1 MIGSIA
7 RVRVPA
13 SSANLGPGYDCAG
26 LALALYDEL
35 TAKVVADEELT
46 IKVSGEGAESV
57 PRDDTHLV
65 IQAIARGFAEAGALV
80 PGLRLT
86 CLNQI
91 PHGRGL
97 GSSSAAIVAGLGL
110 ARELLDNGAEL
121 LPDDRLIALAAD
133 MEGHPDNVA
142 PAVLGRFTLAWTDEY
157 GVGRGLRLA
166 PEARLQPVVAIPRA
180 ALSTERA
187 RELLPAQ
194 ISHADAA
201 ANSGRAALLVEAMTA
216 HPELLLVGTE
226 DRLHQQYRRFAY
238 PESYALLTTLRNQ
251 GIPAVISGAGP
262 TVLAVGLAGSEYDS
276 TAVSAA
282 MAAALVTQG
291 SAVRQGFEVIRV
303 AVANHGLRVLAS

>member
-1 MIGSIA
+1 MTGSIA

-35 TAKVVADEELT
+35 TAEIAADGELT

-65 IQAIARGFAEAGALV
+65 VRAIARGFVEAGAQI

-86 CLNQI
+86 CINQI

-121 LPDDRLIALAAD
+121 LPDERLIAIATE

-142 PAVLGRFTLAWTDEY
+142 PAVLGRFTLAWTDED
-157 GVGRGLRLA
+157 GVGRALRLT
-166 PEARLQPVVAIPRA
+166 PEARLQPVVAIPRI

-187 RELLPAQ
+187 RELLPAEVA
-194 ISHADAA
+194 HADAA

-226 DRLHQQYRRFAY
+226 DRLHQRYRRFAY
-238 PESYALLTTLRNQ
+238 PESFALVSALRGQ

-262 TVLAVGLAGSEYDS
+262 TVMALGLAGSDNDS

-282 MAAALVTQG
+282 VQAALVTQG

-303 AVANHGLRVLAS
+303 AVANHGLRALSS